1 MKTPGRP
8 TAQLGDAE
16 ILEGGHSPMRH
27 IARRAALAALTS
39 LAVTASLTAGA
50 TNAFAIN
57 EGTCSRSDFL
67 HITIHRPGENA
78 QMRCYANAGEA
89 DLLSANWWVTR
100 MSQAVRPRAVA
111 RRHGRSAASGS
122 RTATDEALVP
132 ENVRLGLALADD
144 FAVIH

>member
-1 MKTPGRP
+1 
-8 TAQLGDAE
+8 
-16 ILEGGHSPMRH
+16 MRH

-50 TNAFAIN
+50 TNALAIN

-67 HITIHRPGENA
+67 QITIHRPGENA

-100 MSQAVRPRAVA
+100 ISTGNNRVQWYGDGRWQPAQAIDKWTVYTWPNHPGGVRI
-111 RRHGRSAASGS
+111 
-122 RTATDEALVP
+122 
-132 ENVRLGLALADD
+132 NKVRIL
-144 FAVIH
+144 